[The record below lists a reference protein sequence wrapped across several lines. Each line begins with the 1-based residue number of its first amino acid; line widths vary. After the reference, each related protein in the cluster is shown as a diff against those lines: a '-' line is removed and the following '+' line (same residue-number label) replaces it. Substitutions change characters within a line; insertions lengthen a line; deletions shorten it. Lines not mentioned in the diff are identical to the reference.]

1 MPDIIYMLNI
11 CSDCM
16 QVLFVGE
23 EAIDEGGPK
32 QEFFRLLAM
41 FQPHTPLVKSIPN
54 SFRMIFLHCRYVLP
68 LYVYL
73 HKFN

>member
-11 CSDCM
+11 HSDCM

-32 QEFFRLLAM
+32 WEFFRLLAKEVSATRFFGEEHSKF
-41 FQPHTPLVKSIPN
+41 FQNDILALQVCFTTVCL
-54 SFRMIFLHCRYVLP
+54 FT
-68 LYVYL
+68 
-73 HKFN
+73 